1 MSKKPKT
8 EQLEFGWQR
17 SQLPGLPFSP
27 QPQDALAIARTMA
40 DALLAQIREK
50 RFPPLDLTAT
60 PEALARLVWRQM
72 GREIFKAFGDDVRY
86 SDPPETSDRP
96 F

>member
-1 MSKKPKT
+1 MNPMSKRPKKA
-8 EQLEFGWQR
+8 EQLEFGWQK
-17 SQLPGLPFSP
+17 SELPGLPFSP

-50 RFPPLDLTAT
+50 RFPPDLAAT

-72 GREIFKAFGDDVRY
+72 GRRIYRARNLD
-86 SDPPETSDRP
+86 ETRS
-96 F
+96 

>member
-1 MSKKPKT
+1 MNPMSKRLKKA

-27 QPQDALAIARTMA
+27 QPQDALAIARALA
-40 DALLAQIREK
+40 DRLLAQIREK
-50 RFPPLDLTAT
+50 RIPPSFVTAT

-72 GREIFKAFGDDVRY
+72 GRGIYRARNLD
-86 SDPPETSDRP
+86 ETRS
-96 F
+96 

>member
-1 MSKKPKT
+1 MNPMSKRPKKA
-8 EQLEFGWQR
+8 EQLEFGWQK

-50 RFPPLDLTAT
+50 RFPPPDLIAT

-72 GREIFKAFGDDVRY
+72 GREIHRAAGLDKDA
-86 SDPPETSDRP
+86 
-96 F
+96 